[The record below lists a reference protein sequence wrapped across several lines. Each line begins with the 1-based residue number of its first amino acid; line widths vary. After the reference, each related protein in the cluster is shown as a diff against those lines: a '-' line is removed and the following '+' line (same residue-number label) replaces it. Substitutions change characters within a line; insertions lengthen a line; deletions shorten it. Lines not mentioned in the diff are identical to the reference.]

1 MPSKPLG
8 PADIFRCKKCGDCC
22 KGYGG
27 TYVGEKEIKAIAKF
41 LKIESRRL
49 VDQYCRVS
57 GSRLVLA
64 QAENQY
70 CVFWDGTCAIH
81 PVKPHMCKSWPF
93 IPGVLIDIKNWQVM
107 AGSCPGMRIDVP
119 DEVIKDCVARR
130 LSGSQSE

>member
-1 MPSKPLG
+1 MPYKPIG
-8 PADIFRCKKCGDCC
+8 PADIFKCTKCGDCC

-41 LKIESRRL
+41 LHIESRRL
-49 VDQYCRVS
+49 VDRYCQVS

-70 CVFWDGTCAIH
+70 CVFWEGTCAIH

-93 IPGVLIDIKNWQVM
+93 IPSVLVDIKNWQVM
-107 AGSCPGMRIDVP
+107 AGSCPGMRIDVS
-119 DEVIKDCVARR
+119 DEVIKDCVAKR
-130 LSGSQSE
+130 LSGSPGE